1 MQIFTSYF
9 ARIQKLPS
17 NIVPVSISL
26 KTSAWFTGVR
36 HPVLAPKASF
46 FSVWKANHDND
57 EYLRHFDQEVL
68 APLTVQAVTAD
79 LQALV
84 GRKDVALLCY
94 EKPSDFCHRHRV
106 AEWFTKNGIPVAE
119 WGEKTANEENPP
131 CEQVSLFS

>member
-26 KTSAWFTGVR
+26 KTPAWFTGVR
-36 HPVLAPKASF
+36 YPVLAPKVSF

-68 APLTVQAVTAD
+68 APLNAQAVAAD
-79 LQALV
+79 LQALA
-84 GRKDVALLCY
+84 GGKDIALLCY

-119 WGEKTANEENPP
+119 WGEKIANGGESSW
-131 CEQVSLFS
+131 EQGSLFS